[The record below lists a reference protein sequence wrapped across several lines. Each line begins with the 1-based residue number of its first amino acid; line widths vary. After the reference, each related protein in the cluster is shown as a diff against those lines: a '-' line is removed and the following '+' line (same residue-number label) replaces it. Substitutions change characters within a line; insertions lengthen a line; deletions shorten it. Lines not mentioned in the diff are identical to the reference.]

1 MTGAPLLSSVPT
13 RAASRALFAFVLL
26 LAPAA
31 ARADTTDKGMAEA
44 LFRAGKELSAAGKI
58 AEACPKF
65 AESHRLD
72 PKPGTILNLATCHE
86 QEGRTATAWAEYAE
100 AATFAQRAKQA
111 EREKFARGKVEE
123 LEKKLSYVVF
133 KFPPEVEVTVAGK
146 TLKGAAAGTRM
157 PLDPGDHP
165 VSATADGKEPW
176 SGTLVVPAGPAERTF
191 EIPKLGDAAPA
202 PPATA
207 PLATATP
214 APPPVAE
221 APGSAQRVL
230 GWVSV
235 GAGAVGLGF
244 GAFFGAKTFGEK
256 ATVDDNCVGA
266 QCNQSGV
273 DANERAHDDAMISTI
288 GFVAGG
294 VLIVTGIVMLVTAPT
309 AKTTVSMKGAG
320 GVLTTTW

>member
-1 MTGAPLLSSVPT
+1 MTGAPLLSRVRT
-13 RAASRALFAFVLL
+13 RASSRALLAFALV
-26 LAPAA
+26 LAPGA
-31 ARADTTDKGMAEA
+31 ARADKTDKGMAEA

-111 EREKFARGKVEE
+111 EREKFARGKVDE

-133 KFPPEVEVTVAGK
+133 KFPEDVEVAVDGK
-146 TLKGAAAGTRM
+146 TLRSASAGTRI
-157 PLDPGDHP
+157 PFDPGDHP
-165 VSATADGKEPW
+165 VSATAEGKEAW
-176 SGTLVVPAGPAERTF
+176 TGTLTVPVGPTERTF
-191 EIPKLGDAAPA
+191 AIPTLAEAAVATPPAPA
-202 PPATA
+202 PA
-207 PLATATP
+207 PLA
-214 APPPVAE
+214 AE
-221 APGSAQRVL
+221 APESRGTTQRVL

-244 GAFFGAKTFGEK
+244 GAFFGAKTFSEK
-256 ATVDDNCVGA
+256 ANVDDNCVGA

-273 DANERAHDDAMISTI
+273 DANERAHDHATLSTI
-288 GFVAGG
+288 GFIAGG
-294 VLIVTGIVMLVTAPT
+294 VLVVTGIVLLVTAPST
-309 AKTTVSMKGAG
+309 SRSVVNAHGNG
-320 GVLTTTW
+320 GVFSTTW